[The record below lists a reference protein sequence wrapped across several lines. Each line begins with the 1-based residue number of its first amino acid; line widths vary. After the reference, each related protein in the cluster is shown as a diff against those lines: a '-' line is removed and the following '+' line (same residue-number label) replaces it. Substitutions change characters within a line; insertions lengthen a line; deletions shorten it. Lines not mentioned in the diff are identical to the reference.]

1 LVAGALYEAL
11 TRKTSVEEASMDT
24 SERVGSA
31 ILKAHAA
38 VDESERITTER
49 LELIVQRSASPT
61 RRHPPT
67 SRTAQVVG

>member
-1 LVAGALYEAL
+1 
-11 TRKTSVEEASMDT
+11 MDT

-38 VDESERITTER
+38 VDESERITTEG